1 LFPFPCHYFPLV
13 TETTLWTA
21 GVVRRVLPNGL
32 TALVQPDPDA
42 PAVAVVIHVKAGFF
56 DEPDQWQGISHV
68 LEHMFFKGTPTRG
81 VGQIAADTKALGGY
95 LNAATA
101 YDWTSYYVVLPAE
114 GFEKALEIQADALR
128 NASIDAGELSRE
140 LKVIIEEAKRK
151 LDTPSALAHETLHQ
165 ILFDRHRIRRWRIGT
180 EEGLSKFTRED
191 VAGYYGSRYVPE
203 RVVVAVVGAVTGDDA
218 LAAIDRAFG
227 DWPPRPAMVDSSPD
241 EPWRRD
247 VRVKTLRGD
256 VRQADLV
263 VGWRGVPHL
272 DPDALPLD
280 LAAMVLS
287 SGRGSWLYQ
296 ALRQPGIATAAA
308 AYHYSPTE
316 VGVMSIGVDLPAENI
331 GLALDRLAGLVN
343 RLRKEGPTP
352 ADLDRV
358 RTLLTAQMARRLES
372 VDGRA
377 SAFAMAEALGGYHQV
392 DDEYHRLMAI
402 SGSDVRRVA
411 ERYLSPDSVA
421 VVAYLPQTVGSDL
434 DPATVQGVFATG
446 GSDVLRANGSAAPL
460 PVPPP
465 ARAAPRAERARV
477 THVSLAS
484 VDLLIQRK
492 ASVPL
497 VTLGLYRRR
506 QRAETAERAGLGAL
520 AVRAAARGAGPYD
533 SAALADQ
540 FERLGGTLGT
550 SVAADWYG
558 YGVSVLATHC
568 DQAARLLAEVLWRP
582 RFDPTEVDRERENLT
597 NEARQVADDMF
608 RRPVDLGFAAA
619 FGDQGYGLPVKGR
632 PESLAALSAEDVV
645 RWHGHELA
653 TGRSV
658 LVAVGALDPA
668 LAADRLAA
676 LFTDLP
682 AFRDPPRT
690 APAEWMPKESAR
702 VELRSK
708 AQTALTMVFPG
719 PSRSAVDRH
728 AAEVLTAVASGLG
741 GRLFDALREK
751 RSLAY
756 SVLMSSW
763 QRMGA
768 GALVTYIATSP
779 DREEEARSA
788 MLEELHRLTVDLVA
802 PDELERAVNYLSGQA
817 VVHRQTAGAVAS
829 EIVDAWL
836 LGTGLDELI
845 DPAAPYRAVTRE
857 SVRDVAARYLDHGW
871 RAEGVVRGAQ
881 A

>member
-1 LFPFPCHYFPLV
+1 
-13 TETTLWTA
+13 
-21 GVVRRVLPNGL
+21 
-32 TALVQPDPDA
+32 
-42 PAVAVVIHVKAGFF
+42 
-56 DEPDQWQGISHV
+56 
-68 LEHMFFKGTPTRG
+68 
-81 VGQIAADTKALGGY
+81 
-95 LNAATA
+95 
-101 YDWTSYYVVLPAE
+101 
-114 GFEKALEIQADALR
+114 
-128 NASIDAGELSRE
+128 
-140 LKVIIEEAKRK
+140 
-151 LDTPSALAHETLHQ
+151 
-165 ILFDRHRIRRWRIGT
+165 
-180 EEGLSKFTRED
+180 
-191 VAGYYGSRYVPE
+191 
-203 RVVVAVVGAVTGDDA
+203 
-218 LAAIDRAFG
+218 
-227 DWPPRPAMVDSSPD
+227 
-241 EPWRRD
+241 
-247 VRVKTLRGD
+247 
-256 VRQADLV
+256 
-263 VGWRGVPHL
+263 
-272 DPDALPLD
+272 
-280 LAAMVLS
+280 
-287 SGRGSWLYQ
+287 
-296 ALRQPGIATAAA
+296 
-308 AYHYSPTE
+308 
-316 VGVMSIGVDLPAENI
+316 
-331 GLALDRLAGLVN
+331 
-343 RLRKEGPTP
+343 
-352 ADLDRV
+352 
-358 RTLLTAQMARRLES
+358 
-372 VDGRA
+372 
-377 SAFAMAEALGGYHQV
+377 
-392 DDEYHRLMAI
+392 
-402 SGSDVRRVA
+402 
-411 ERYLSPDSVA
+411 
-421 VVAYLPQTVGSDL
+421 
-434 DPATVQGVFATG
+434 
-446 GSDVLRANGSAAPL
+446 
-460 PVPPP
+460 
-465 ARAAPRAERARV
+465 
-477 THVSLAS
+477 LAS